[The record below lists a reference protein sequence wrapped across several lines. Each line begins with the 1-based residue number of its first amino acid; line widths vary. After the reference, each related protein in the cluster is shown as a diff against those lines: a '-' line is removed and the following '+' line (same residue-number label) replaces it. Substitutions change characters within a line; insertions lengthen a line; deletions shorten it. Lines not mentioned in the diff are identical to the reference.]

1 MSESAPDFEGYACPV
16 PFPPGDRVVLGHGS
30 GGRLSRDLL
39 TRLFLPALGSAA
51 PRLLDDSA
59 VLQFGGELLA
69 FTTDSHVV
77 SPLFFPGGDIG
88 RLAVCGTVNDLA
100 MVGARPIALTAGFVL
115 EEGLEFG
122 ELGRILES
130 MAQAAREAGVYIA
143 AGDTKVVQRG
153 SADKLFINTSG
164 VGWVAPG
171 QAVSGAGAKPGDV
184 VLVSGPIGDHGMAVL
199 SAREDLG
206 FETDLVSDVA
216 PLNHLV
222 RAMREAGPVNA
233 LRDPT
238 RGGLATALKE
248 IAGQSGVSIELHE
261 KSIPVRLA
269 VRAAC
274 ELMGFDPLHVANE
287 GKLVACVPAE
297 ASERVLEAMRASRYG
312 EEACRIGEVG
322 HGAPGR
328 VTLQTAIGGTRLIDM
343 LAGEM
348 LPRIC

>member
-1 MSESAPDFEGYACPV
+1 MSEGPPEFEGYACPV
-16 PFPPGDRVVLGHGS
+16 PLPPGDRIVLGHGS
-30 GGRLSRDLL
+30 GGRLSHDLL
-39 TRLFLPALGSAA
+39 TRLILPALGAAA
-51 PRLLDDSA
+51 PRHLDDSA
-59 VLQFGGELLA
+59 VLQFGGETLA

-88 RLAVCGTVNDLA
+88 RLGVCGTVNDLA
-100 MVGARPIALTAGFVL
+100 MVGARPIALSAGFVI
-115 EEGLEFG
+115 EEGLAVG
-122 ELGRILES
+122 DLRRILES

-153 SADKLFINTSG
+153 GADKLFINTSG
-164 VGWVAPG
+164 VGSIAPG
-171 QAVSGAGAKPGDV
+171 DAVSGAGAKPGDV
-184 VLVSGPIGDHGMAVL
+184 VLLSGPIGDHGIAVL

-206 FETDLVSDVA
+206 FETDLASDVA

-222 RAMREAGPVNA
+222 RAMRQAGAVNA
-233 LRDPT
+233 MRDPT

-248 IAGQSGVSIELHE
+248 IASQSSVSIALDE
-261 KSIPVRLA
+261 KAIPVRPA

-287 GKLVACVPAE
+287 GKLVACVPPHAY
-297 ASERVLEAMRASRYG
+297 ERTLQAMRATRYG
-312 EEACRIGEVG
+312 EEACRIGEVS
-322 HGAPGR
+322 ASSPGQ
-328 VTLQTAIGGTRLIDM
+328 VTLRTAIGGTRLLDM